1 MAWRTGKNHGQLMA
15 SQPSLKD
22 AVRKEVRRLLDRDD
36 FNSDSGADLALDAF
50 ETAAAESLQGNRE
63 PSPECRSDKTP
74 AETQRKPQLDGSPL
88 SAESMFGE
96 IIVSETGAAPS
107 SPATVSPLVPQTRV
121 DPEVPLTNKDLDA
134 KKTTVE
140 PEVPLSNKDLVA
152 KNGGHQ
158 KPDQDNKVAK
168 GGLASSGSMEFY
180 ATESEAGHDD
190 ESEKP
195 LPRKGMKRP
204 AAAQPEKT
212 NKKPAA
218 SFRGLKRP
226 AAAVSPDKEKE
237 AAESEAGLMPP
248 AAEEVTATP
257 EKEEEVRSDAG
268 LGCCASQEC
277 QGFHEKATNQLLAL
291 D

>member
-1 MAWRTGKNHGQLMA
+1 MPYA
-15 SQPSLKD
+15 
-22 AVRKEVRRLLDRDD
+22 RKPGDCLTEMI
-36 FNSDSGADLALDAF
+36 FNSDSGADLAFDAF
-50 ETAAAESLQGNRE
+50 ETAAAESLQGNHE
-63 PSPECRSDKTP
+63 PSPECRSHKTP
-74 AETQRKPQLDGSPL
+74 AERKPQLDGSPL
-88 SAESMFGE
+88 SAESMFCE
-96 IIVSETGAAPS
+96 IMVSETGAAPS

-158 KPDQDNKVAK
+158 KPDQENKVAK

-190 ESEKP
+190 EPEKP
-195 LPRKGMKRP
+195 TPRKGMKRP

-212 NKKPAA
+212 DKKPAA
-218 SFRGLKRP
+218 SLRDLKRP
-226 AAAVSPDKEKE
+226 AAAVSKEKEKE

-248 AAEEVTATP
+248 AAEGGYCHP
-257 EKEEEVRSDAG
+257 RKRGGS
-268 LGCCASQEC
+268 L
-277 QGFHEKATNQLLAL
+277 
-291 D
+291 

>member
-1 MAWRTGKNHGQLMA
+1 MA
-15 SQPSLKD
+15 
-22 AVRKEVRRLLDRDD
+22 
-36 FNSDSGADLALDAF
+36 FDAF
-50 ETAAAESLQGNRE
+50 ETAAAESLQGNHE
-63 PSPECRSDKTP
+63 PSPECRSHKTP
-74 AETQRKPQLDGSPL
+74 AERKPQLDGSPL
-88 SAESMFGE
+88 SAESMFCE
-96 IIVSETGAAPS
+96 IMVSETGAAPS

-158 KPDQDNKVAK
+158 KPDQENKVAK

-190 ESEKP
+190 EPEKP
-195 LPRKGMKRP
+195 TPRKGMKRP

-212 NKKPAA
+212 DKKPAA
-218 SFRGLKRP
+218 SLRDLKRP
-226 AAAVSPDKEKE
+226 AAAVSKEKEKE

-257 EKEEEVRSDAG
+257 EKRRKFVVMQVSSGRLLRQPRLPRFPQKSNQSALG
-268 LGCCASQEC
+268 LGLMWRDSSTARRLFAEIGRPDVPNSRS
-277 QGFHEKATNQLLAL
+277 FAISM
-291 D
+291 